1 MPTAPVSQGPQVA
14 PGQMPGVMLNPSA
27 ASPQAFGAGM
37 GAAIQGQVGGALM
50 QIYRE
55 ETAKADEIALT
66 NAITDAYKAD
76 NRHRYGDGSDG
87 GLPGVALME
96 GDQLFSN
103 AAKAS
108 QAFQKDLSGISERLT
123 PNQRLRFTQGT
134 QGLMRGFE
142 SSLAVRI
149 AQERRRRSD
158 EAAGNAIVQI
168 RDTTTQKAALEPDSM
183 GAESLLESAMV
194 TDMTVR
200 SGFARRPSPP
210 GEDVVSTAITQ
221 EQYKTTRGVLEQLL
235 VQEKFG
241 QVDALLKDERL
252 NPYIDPNMRSHALAK
267 VKTFK
272 ENFGVYESVE
282 TAFGKA
288 NAAVQVPE
296 YSQRSLEEKTAK
308 TRELSRALL
317 SVEFASDPELRKKAL
332 DGLEAQVA
340 NDYRAKRLEQAG
352 MTETFA
358 NQLLEGRRTLS
369 QIQQLPAY
377 EALSVNQKTQLG
389 LIHNARDAMPPGELE
404 KRNAAVRSYWST
416 INTSAPEDVK
426 EALAFTPNIQFTA
439 VPSVK
444 ELSAQPLVERQK
456 DPTWVFVRYFF
467 PELNVENPGAGQVK
481 QAQETLNGIWPMSP
495 KDVNTVVTIQ
505 ESVRS
510 DLSKRGDKWD
520 VEVDRLFHKVAKE
533 QMRLLHR
540 DQKGASME
548 ALVAEHYDLLNRSKN
563 TIPSYSD
570 RRAIP
575 SEEDI
580 LKISSQLIVE
590 YAKTPRA
597 IIADKMFTL
606 EDLEKAKPETQK
618 KWEDTGYIPIG
629 QISPLWRADIEK
641 KLKPFGRP
649 NERDIER
656 IAFTEWIATKRS
668 LRPTSVI
675 RP

>member
-37 GAAIQGQVGGALM
+37 GAALQGQTGGALM
-50 QIYRE
+50 QIFRE
-55 ETAKADEIALT
+55 EKAKADDIALT
-66 NAITDAYKAD
+66 NAITEAYKAD

-96 GDQLFSN
+96 GDQLFAN

-108 QAFQKDLSGISERLT
+108 QSFQKEISGISERLT
-123 PNQRLRFTQGT
+123 PDQRMRFTQST
-134 QGLMRGFE
+134 QGLLRGFE

-149 AQERRRRSD
+149 AQERRRRSE
-158 EAAGNAIVQI
+158 EATSNAVTLI
-168 RDTTTQKAALEPDSM
+168 RDSTAQKAAMDPDSM
-183 GAESLLESAMV
+183 GPESLLESALMSEL
-194 TDMTVR
+194 TIR
-200 SGFARRPSPP
+200 SGLARRPSPP
-210 GEDVVSTAITQ
+210 SEDVIATTVTQ
-221 EQYKTTRGVLEQLL
+221 EQYKTTRSALEQLL

-252 NPYIDPNMRSHALAK
+252 TPYIDPNMRSHALAK

-272 ENFGVYESVE
+272 ENFGVYQSVE

-296 YSQRSLEEKTAK
+296 YAQRSLEEKTAK

-317 SVEFASDPELRKKAL
+317 SVEFADDPELRKKAL
-332 DGLEAQVA
+332 DGLEAQIA

-377 EALSVNQKTQLG
+377 EALSVNQKAQLG
-389 LIHNARDAMPPGELE
+389 YIHNARDAMAPGELE
-404 KRNAAVRSYWST
+404 KRNALVRSYWGT
-416 INTSAPEDVK
+416 ISTSAPEDVK

-439 VPSVK
+439 VPDVK
-444 ELSAQPLVERQK
+444 ELSTQPLVERQK
-456 DPTWVFVRYFF
+456 DPAWVFVRYFF
-467 PELNVENPGAGQVK
+467 PDLNVENPGAGQIK
-481 QAQETLNGIWPMSP
+481 QAQDTLNGIWPMSP
-495 KDVNTVVTIQ
+495 KDASTVVTIQ
-505 ESVRS
+505 ESIRN

-520 VEVDRLFHKVAKE
+520 VEVDRLSHKIAKE
-533 QMRLLHR
+533 QMQLLHP
-540 DQKGASME
+540 DKKGANME
-548 ALVAEHYDLLNRSKN
+548 ALIAEHYDLLKRAKN
-563 TIPSYSD
+563 TIPSYND
-570 RRAIP
+570 RRAVP

-580 LKISSQLIVE
+580 LKISSQLIVD

-597 IIADKMFTL
+597 IIDKKFTVDDLQKADL
-606 EDLEKAKPETQK
+606 ATQK
-618 KWEDTGYIPIG
+618 KWEDTGYIPID

-641 KLKPFGRP
+641 SLKPFGKAT
-649 NERDIER
+649 ERDIER
-656 IAFTEWIATKRS
+656 VAFTEWLRTKRS